1 MAGKSSK
8 TAGAAKTT
16 GKEIKLKHPIE
27 IDAKTI
33 TLIYL
38 RRGLAKDI
46 LASELDMQDHGLTAP
61 GDATRTMYMVAQV
74 LELPIEAVEKM
85 DLEDYLPL
93 AAAVADF
100 L

>member
-1 MAGKSSK
+1 MAEKSSK
-8 TAGAAKTT
+8 AAEAAKTT

-27 IDAKTI
+27 FDNKTT
-33 TLIYL
+33 TLIYV
-38 RRGLAKDI
+38 RRGKAKDI

-61 GDATRTMYMVAQV
+61 GDATRTMYMVAQLV
-74 LELPIEAVEKM
+74 ELPIEAVEKM

-93 AAAVADF
+93 AADVADF